1 MWAGRIP
8 LGVCRFNKRGDVNDI
23 VMASI
28 FGVFVIFFSC
38 LRLTVTFVITTYKG
52 YERPLRFVL
61 ADALSDANRR
71 D

>member
-28 FGVFVIFFSC
+28 FGVFVIFF
-38 LRLTVTFVITTYKG
+38 LG
-52 YERPLRFVL
+52 
-61 ADALSDANRR
+61 
-71 D
+71 

>member
-28 FGVFVIFFSC
+28 FWVFANFFHARC
-38 LRLTVTFVITTYKG
+38 R
-52 YERPLRFVL
+52 
-61 ADALSDANRR
+61 ALIDLINSIQGSNDVH
-71 D
+71 